1 MKDDL
6 FNYLV
11 ANDELDNFLGYEPK
25 CPNCG
30 NKMIKIEYG
39 MCLPEEW
46 EEAEKGSI
54 YLGGCCV
61 EDIEYHCNTCG
72 RGYSKDLKTYIDQEN
87 QIKDD

>member
-11 ANDELDNFLGYEPK
+11 ANDELDEFLGYEPK

-30 NKMIKIEYG
+30 GKLLPIEYG
-39 MCLPEEW
+39 LPGYDLFEKA
-46 EEAEKGSI
+46 EAGEI
-54 YLGGCCV
+54 FLGGCCV
-61 EDIEYHCNTCG
+61 EDIEYHCNSCKKG
-72 RGYSKDLKTYIDQEN
+72 CSKDLKTYIDQEN